1 MQRFIEANRNQPL
14 LLPPDLNDWL
24 PADHLARYLVTIV
37 DRLDLSAIYEQYG
50 GKGGKEAHH
59 PKVLLLLLFYG
70 YATGVFSSRKIERA
84 TYDSVAFRFLSADTH
99 PDHDTI
105 ASFRRRFLPQL
116 EEIFVQI
123 LFIARQTGLLQVGN
137 VSLDGTKVKANASK
151 HKALSYA
158 HALKLQAQYE
168 EEVRRLMAL
177 AEEADSETTLD
188 GLNIPDEITRRQDQ
202 IERIEAAKAQI
213 EALAKERYER
223 QKAEYNTKLQ
233 AREAKKAIGKK
244 PRGRKPKAPGKGPTP
259 KDQVNLTDEESRIMP
274 IGGGGFEQAYN
285 AQAGVEETSHLIV
298 YNALTQEVNDKQ
310 QILPALR
317 WFKDHPH
324 YKPVVLVGDTG
335 YYSQANVLA
344 CLEEGID
351 PLLSPSRER
360 HNLSLSQRLSS
371 TLPPAKDATM
381 AERMHYHIQ
390 QDGNKEIYAKRKS
403 TVEPVFGII
412 KHIMGFRQFLLR
424 GLEKAKGEWNL
435 VCIAYNLK
443 RMHKMA
449 IG

>member
-24 PADHLARYLVTIV
+24 PDDHLARYLVTIV
-37 DRLDLSAIYEQYG
+37 DRLDLGAIYEQYG

-59 PKVLLLLLFYG
+59 PKILLLLLFYG

-105 ASFRRRFLPQL
+105 STFRRRFLPQL

-123 LFIARQTGLLQVGN
+123 LFIARQTGLLRVGN

-168 EEVRRLMAL
+168 EEVQRLMGL
-177 AEEADSETTLD
+177 AEAADSETTPD
-188 GLNIPDEITRRQDQ
+188 GLSIPEEIARRQDRIKQ
-202 IERIEAAKAQI
+202 IEEAKAQI
-213 EALAKERYER
+213 EAMAKERYER
-223 QKAEYNTKLQ
+223 QKAECDAKMQ
-233 AREAKKAIGKK
+233 AREARAKAIGKK
-244 PRGRKPKAPGKGPTP
+244 PKAPEEGPTP
-259 KDQVNLTDEESRIMP
+259 KDQINLTDEESRIMP
-274 IGGGGFEQAYN
+274 VSGGGFEQAYN

-298 YNALTQEVNDKQ
+298 YNSLSQQANDKQ
-310 QILPALR
+310 QIRPALR

-324 YKPVVLVGDTG
+324 YRPLVLVGDTG
-335 YYSQANVLA
+335 YYSEANVNA
-344 CLEEGID
+344 CIEHGID
-351 PLLSPSRER
+351 PLLSPNRER
-360 HNLSLSQRLSS
+360 HNLPIARRLSS
-371 TLPPAKDATM
+371 ALPPSQDATM
-381 AERMHYHIQ
+381 AERMHYHIR

-412 KHIMGFRQFLLR
+412 KQIMGFRQFLLR
-424 GLEKAKGEWNL
+424 GLEKVKGEWNL